1 MEKIPVNSPWARVPQ
16 CGCDPGHGPAPTKL
30 KMLECKLRGGP
41 CQKSNKPDI
50 PNIKRDETANELMD
64 AMSDRGKGAP

>member
-1 MEKIPVNSPWARVPQ
+1 MMEKIPVNDPWERVPM

-50 PNIKRDETANELMD
+50 PNTEMAGMEDKPLRE
-64 AMSDRGKGAP
+64 S

>member
-1 MEKIPVNSPWARVPQ
+1 VPM

-50 PNIKRDETANELMD
+50 PNTEMAGMEDKPLRE
-64 AMSDRGKGAP
+64 S